1 MASIEMSCSG
11 FYKFQMRGGVYPHG
25 SSWRNR
31 MNSKNKVVSLQEA
44 ISKYVNDSGIWMAI
58 GGFVT
63 NRRPYALTFEVIRQ
77 RKKNLYIETGAG
89 AGDIDMMI
97 GCGMVKVLHNSY
109 VANSGYSQVGRRF
122 KKAVTRNEILIEDF
136 SLDAQTI
143 LYHAAALGLDYVCI
157 KNMIGTSMVDK
168 WGISEEIRKNDPNL
182 PDKKLLIHENPFK
195 PGDKL
200 CCLPVP
206 TIDVALVHAHM
217 ASPDGTARIIGP
229 VFQDIDIATA
239 AKYCILSCDQLV
251 DNDYLRR
258 NPELNNIP
266 NLVVDA
272 VVHQP
277 YGAYPSQLF
286 GVYDYDGRFFYEYDK
301 ASADEKSFFDF
312 VEHYIDSVP
321 DYYGFLEKIGVRRLL
336 EKNIAPGNSFVHE
349 LKRK

>member
-1 MASIEMSCSG
+1 
-11 FYKFQMRGGVYPHG
+11 
-25 SSWRNR
+25 
-31 MNSKNKVVSLQEA
+31 MNSKSKVTSLREA
-44 ISKYVNDSGIWMAI
+44 ISKYVDDGGTWMAI

-63 NRRPYALTFEVIRQ
+63 NRRPYALTCEVIRQ
-77 RKKNLYIETGAG
+77 RKKNLYIETGAA
-89 AGDIDMMI
+89 AGDVDMMI
-97 GCGMVKVLHNSY
+97 GCEMVKVLHNSY

-122 KKAVTRNEILIEDF
+122 KKAVTNNEILIEDF

-143 LYHAAALGLDYVCI
+143 MYHAAALGLDYLCI

-182 PDKKLLIHENPFK
+182 PDKKLLIQDNPFK

-206 TIDVALVHAHM
+206 TIDVALIHVHM
-217 ASPDGTARIIGP
+217 ASPDGTARIMGP

-239 AKYCILSCDQLV
+239 AKHCIVSCEHLV
-251 DNDYLRR
+251 DNDFLRR

-277 YGAYPSQLF
+277 YGAYPSQIF
-286 GVYDYDGRFFYEYDK
+286 GVHDYDGEFFYEYEK
-301 ASADEKSFFDF
+301 ASGDDKLFCDF
-312 VEHYIDSVP
+312 IQNYIDTVQ
-321 DYYGFLEKIGVRRLL
+321 DHYGFLEKIGVRRLL
-336 EKNIAPGNSFVHE
+336 EKIIAPGSSFVHG